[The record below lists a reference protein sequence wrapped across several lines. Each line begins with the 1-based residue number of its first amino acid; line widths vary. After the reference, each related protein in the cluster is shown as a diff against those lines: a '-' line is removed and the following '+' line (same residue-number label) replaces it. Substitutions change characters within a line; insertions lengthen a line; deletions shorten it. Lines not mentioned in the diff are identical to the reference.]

1 MILSSVN
8 SNKKKEE
15 LDYSFV
21 KSKFGDRYS
30 KLYLHARNLPKGKYL
45 LCGLIDY

>member
-1 MILSSVN
+1 MILSSVY
-8 SNKKKEE
+8 SNKKKG
-15 LDYSFV
+15 LDYSFD

-30 KLYLHARNLPKGKYL
+30 ELYLHARNLPKGKYL